1 MLYAALAVVLAIAAA
16 LALQVDDWS
25 RDLSTNRAATSVDA
39 DDPTLRSLV
48 LDASIDEVRSAIT
61 QFVERM
67 PAWEMAAAEAN
78 ADNQIA
84 LTHKTRL
91 FGFVDD
97 ISVTLQ
103 STDEGTQV
111 DVVSQSRVGKGD
123 LGQNPRN
130 IRELLRALRDEF
142 DEADQAS

>member
-1 MLYAALAVVLAIAAA
+1 MLYAALAVVLAIAVA
-16 LALQVDDWS
+16 LILQIDDWS
-25 RDLSTNRAATSVDA
+25 RDLSTNRAATSADA

-48 LDASIDEVRSAIT
+48 LDTSIDDVRDAIAR
-61 QFVERM
+61 FAERT
-67 PAWEMAAAEAN
+67 PAWAMAKAN

-84 LTHKTRL
+84 LTRTTRL

-97 ISVTLQ
+97 VIVTLQ
-103 STDEGTQV
+103 STDAGTQV

-130 IRELLRALRDEF
+130 IRELLRTLRDEL
-142 DEADQAS
+142 ATANQAS